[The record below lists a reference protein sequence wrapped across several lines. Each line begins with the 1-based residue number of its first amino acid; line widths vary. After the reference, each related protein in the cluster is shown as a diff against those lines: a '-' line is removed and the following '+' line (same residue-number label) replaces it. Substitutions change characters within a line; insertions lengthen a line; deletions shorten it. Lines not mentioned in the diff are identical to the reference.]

1 MPATETRPLNI
12 ICFATFFKGGDFMRE
27 CEAQDCKVILITKE
41 KMLHEDWPR
50 DVIDEIFAV
59 PNDAPVELFL
69 DLVSHIA
76 KTRKPD
82 RIVALE
88 EFDVVIAALAR
99 EHLCLPGMSSSTA
112 KTFRDKLAMS
122 VRARDAGIVVPDFV
136 PAINNEEIQDYL
148 DRIPPPWVLK
158 PRSDVSAIGIR
169 KLESA
174 AEAWSAIE
182 ELNQRESLRERAS
195 YHLISRFVSGEV
207 FHVDSLVDK
216 SRVVFAGVNKY
227 GRPPLQVAHGGGAYV
242 SQTIAHD
249 SPEKKKLL
257 EINRHLIKAM
267 NLDSGATHAEFI
279 KSEADGEFYFLEI
292 AARVGGAYIADV
304 LEAASGINLW
314 REWAGLE
321 IDSASGAR
329 LKLKARKEH
338 AGIILSLAR
347 QEYPDTTAYDDPE
360 IVYRVKKKHHAGLI
374 VRSPK
379 RERVSELLND
389 YGRRFVDD
397 FVAVL
402 PPMERP
408 E

>member
-1 MPATETRPLNI
+1 MSM
-12 ICFATFFKGGDFMRE
+12 K
-27 CEAQDCKVILITKE
+27 
-41 KMLHEDWPR
+41 
-50 DVIDEIFAV
+50 
-59 PNDAPVELFL
+59 
-69 DLVSHIA
+69 
-76 KTRKPD
+76 
-82 RIVALE
+82 
-88 EFDVVIAALAR
+88 AR
-99 EHLCLPGMSSSTA
+99 S
-112 KTFRDKLAMS
+112 
-122 VRARDAGIVVPDFV
+122 AGINVPDFV
-136 PAINNEEIQDYL
+136 PAVNDEEVSEYL
-148 DRIPPPWVLK
+148 ERVPPPWVLK

-174 AEAWSAIE
+174 AELWSAIE

-195 YHLISRFVSGEV
+195 YHLIARFVPGEV
-207 FHVDSLVDK
+207 FHVDS
-216 SRVVFAGVNKY
+216 VVHQKKVTFAGANKY
-227 GRPPLQVAHGGGAYV
+227 GRPPLAVAHGGGAYV

-249 SPEKKKLL
+249 SAEKKKLL
-257 EINRHLIKAM
+257 EINRRLIKAM
-267 NLDSGATHAEFI
+267 NLESGATHAEFI

-314 REWAGLE
+314 REWARLE
-321 IDSASGAR
+321 IDTTSGAPIR
-329 LKLKARKEH
+329 LKPRKEH

-347 QEYPDTTAYDDPE
+347 QEYPDTNAYDDPE

-379 RERVSELLND
+379 LERVSELLDD
-389 YGRRFVDD
+389 YGRRFAED